1 MSTSNLIH
9 FHNPVLRGE
18 FGDALSTAY
27 LNVLKAREQG
37 EQSQL
42 DLLIGEFSDLIAMA
56 GVVHPDAIQDLQQLS
71 ALKTQLLER
80 NVVNLTPARPG
91 PNRAARTE
99 LDSRG
104 MSNASQNCALLAV
117 TQLLAGASS
126 IRRKVIA
133 ADPSKLMEGLFDSY
147 AKQAVGGALD
157 ARAGSAFRNW
167 VSEKINDGKE
177 WSNKDHVPVDA
188 VIALETVM
196 ESANIQYQFD
206 SATQQGD
213 SLSDWRSDTRNI
225 IDLDPQKS
233 RDFPQLF
240 RDFCSDHASDSGLTT
255 HLKFREQ
262 PEDLVMYAKRFAFGL
277 DGRERKIT
285 DNIQNIPRGFQL
297 DQQVVVNATP
307 ANYELTGCI
316 VHISDGTE
324 GGHYVA
330 LRKVG
335 DRWDLIDDKDV
346 KRNVNPD
353 KFLAQGYIFHYRKT
367 DQAYPVLSYR
377 PPGDP
382 GNAGFTGGLA
392 AESSPANAGRQEE
405 LDDGF
410 FFMDSSVTSEPKPVT
425 SAAGRAFRF
434 LGASIGGIIRR
445 GWDSISKS

>member
-1 MSTSNLIH
+1 MSTINLIH
-9 FHNPVLRGE
+9 FHDPTL
-18 FGDALSTAY
+18 DA
-27 LNVLKAREQG
+27 
-37 EQSQL
+37 
-42 DLLIGEFSDLIAMA
+42 SDLGAKTAIAYKLA
-56 GVVHPDAIQDLQQLS
+56 SDAVCYKTTGQSEYVASFMGLIELVSASFPSMIEDLAMLRDLE
-71 ALKTQLLER
+71 ANLLEGR
-80 NVVNLTPARPG
+80 VVDLTPARPG
-91 PNRAARTE
+91 SNRAARTE

-104 MSNASQNCALLAV
+104 MSNTSQNCALLAV

-167 VSEKINDGKE
+167 VSKKINDGKE

-206 SATQQGD
+206 SATQRGD

-233 RDFPQLF
+233 RDFTQLF

-262 PEDLVMYAKRFAFGL
+262 PEDLVMYAKRFAF
-277 DGRERKIT
+277 DAHGRARKIT

-307 ANYELTGCI
+307 ASYELTGCI
-316 VHISDGTE
+316 IHRGNGVE

-335 DRWDLIDDKDV
+335 DRWDLINDHEV
-346 KRNVNPD
+346 TQNVNPD

-367 DQAYPVLSYR
+367 DQAYPVLSHR

-382 GNAGFTGGLA
+382 GNASFAGGLA
-392 AESSPANAGRQEE
+392 AESSPANAGR
-405 LDDGF
+405 
-410 FFMDSSVTSEPKPVT
+410 
-425 SAAGRAFRF
+425 
-434 LGASIGGIIRR
+434 
-445 GWDSISKS
+445 